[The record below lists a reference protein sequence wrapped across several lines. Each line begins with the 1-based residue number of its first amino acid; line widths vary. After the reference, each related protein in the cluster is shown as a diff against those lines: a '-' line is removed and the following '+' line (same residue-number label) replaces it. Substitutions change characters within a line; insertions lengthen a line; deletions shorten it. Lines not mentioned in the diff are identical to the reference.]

1 MHPDFD
7 KVWAAA
13 TDLGMI
19 AHLHVGMNP
28 GLFHPAWANT
38 DDPAIIRLISVHATH
53 TTVRRCS
60 SPRWCSVGVFERHP
74 DLTVLVSELGIDWFP
89 GG

>member
-38 DDPAIIRLISVHATH
+38 DDPAIIRLISLQNPHHSAQVFLTA
-53 TTVRRCS
+53 VVFGGCS
-60 SPRWCSVGVFERHP
+60 NVTR
-74 DLTVLVSELGIDWFP
+74 T
-89 GG
+89 